1 MQFTRSALILI
12 ALALPDS
19 LLFADEGM
27 WTFDNLPAKQLQ
39 EKYNF
44 VASKQWLEH
53 LQLVSVRLADGGS
66 GSFVSPDGL
75 LLTNHHVA
83 RGQLQKSS
91 TPEHDYIKDGFYAQ
105 TREQEI
111 KSPDLEVAVLMST
124 ENVTDRIS
132 RQIKDI
138 ADEKQQFKARKAA
151 TADIERESE
160 KKTGLQRE
168 VVTLYS
174 GGEYWLYRY
183 KRYTDIRIV
192 FAPEQQAAFF
202 GGDPDNFTYPRY
214 DVDFA
219 LFRVYEN
226 GKPIHTDTALAME
239 NWFSFPA
246 IPVVLAAWP
255 PSRKSC
261 LIEMSPTRWFSIW

>member
-1 MQFTRSALILI
+1 MRFIRSALILI
-12 ALALPDS
+12 ALAIGPS

-39 EKYNF
+39 EKYKF

-53 LQLVSVRLADGGS
+53 LQLASVRLADGGS

-111 KSPDLEVAVLMST
+111 KSPDLEVAVLIST

-151 TADIERESE
+151 IAEIERESE
-160 KKTGLQRE
+160 KKP
-168 VVTLYS
+168 VS
-174 GGEYWLYRY
+174 
-183 KRYTDIRIV
+183 
-192 FAPEQQAAFF
+192 
-202 GGDPDNFTYPRY
+202 
-214 DVDFA
+214 
-219 LFRVYEN
+219 RVR
-226 GKPIHTDTALAME
+226 
-239 NWFSFPA
+239 S
-246 IPVVLAAWP
+246 
-255 PSRKSC
+255 
-261 LIEMSPTRWFSIW
+261 